1 MYTKILLVIIII
13 ILSAFFYLHTNNPG
27 EVKYVVSS
35 SHVYVLPAT
44 MLLFAGFF
52 AGVII
57 AVLNSL
63 LVDARRAWRDIQSRK
78 EKKLLAQADEN
89 YRKGTDLLVKG
100 DTAGARELI
109 EKALKAKPNETG
121 LVISLSETYM
131 RENKPQDAVKVL
143 EAGFMSNS
151 SSIGILSSLAR
162 CAADSGDVLRAT
174 KALEEVVR
182 LDPRN
187 LYALRKL
194 RDFRIKESLWA
205 DSADLQKKIVENE
218 KDEATRKREKRLL
231 TGLLFEAASRSFAD
245 GKLSEALLRLK
256 EVLRNDD
263 TFMPAH
269 LLLGDVLARQ
279 GNTANAVKVWDKAR
293 QKFPKAEA
301 LILRLEDLYINE
313 SAPERILEKYK
324 KEIHANPG
332 DYNLRLLLARL
343 YLRLEMVDNAIEELE
358 AMQNEGV
365 EGYYH
370 HVLLGE
376 AYLRRKQSVKAAHLF
391 QRALGLD
398 REFSP
403 AFVCSGC
410 GGNSYAWDAR
420 CPSCGEWN
428 TLAMKGVPAPVKPLS
443 LAQRKLF

>member
-1 MYTKILLVIIII
+1 MYTKILLIIIII

-27 EVKYVVSS
+27 EVTYKVSS
-35 SHVYVLPAT
+35 SHVYILPAT

-52 AGVII
+52 AGVIV

-63 LVDARRAWRDIQSRK
+63 LVDARRAWNDWQSRK
-78 EKKLLAQADEN
+78 EKKLLAQAEEN
-89 YRKGTDLLVKG
+89 YRKGTELLVKG
-100 DTAGARELI
+100 DTSGARELI
-109 EKALKAKPNETG
+109 EKALKSKPNETG

-131 RENKPQDAVKVL
+131 RENRPQDAVKVL
-143 EAGFMSNS
+143 EAGFMSNT

-174 KALEEVVR
+174 KALEEVIR

-205 DSADLQKKIVENE
+205 DAADLQKKVVESE
-218 KDEATRKREKRLL
+218 KDETARKKEKKLL
-231 TGLLFEAASRSFAD
+231 TGLLFESAARSFSD
-245 GKLSEALLRLK
+245 GKLPESLLRLK

-263 TFMPAH
+263 GFMPAH
-269 LLLGDVLARQ
+269 LLLGDVLASQ
-279 GNTANAVKVWDKAR
+279 GNTANAVKVWEKAR

-324 KEIHANPG
+324 KEIHANPN

-358 AMQNEGV
+358 AIQNEGV

-376 AYLRRKQSVKAAHLF
+376 AYLRRKQTIKAAHLF
-391 QRALGLD
+391 QKALGLD

-410 GGNSYAWDAR
+410 AGHAHAWEPR

-428 TLAMKGVPAPVKPLS
+428 TLAMKGVPAPVKPLA

>member
-1 MYTKILLVIIII
+1 MYTKILLVIIIV

-27 EVKYVVSS
+27 VVTYVVSS
-35 SHVYVLPAT
+35 KHVYVLPAT

-52 AGVII
+52 AGVVV

-63 LVDARRAWRDIQSRK
+63 LADGRRAWRDMQSRK
-78 EKKLLAQADEN
+78 EKKLLVQADEN
-89 YRKGTDLLVKG
+89 YRKGTELLVKG
-100 DTAGARELI
+100 ETAGARELI
-109 EKALKAKPNETG
+109 EKAMKAKPSETG
-121 LVISLSETYM
+121 FIISLAETYM
-131 RENKPQDAVKVL
+131 RENRPAEAVKVL
-143 EAGFMSNS
+143 ESGFVGNS

-162 CAADSGDVLRAT
+162 CASDSGDVMRAT

-194 RDFRIKESLWA
+194 RDIRVKEALWVDA
-205 DSADLQKKIVENE
+205 ADLQKKIVESE
-218 KDEATRKREKRLL
+218 KDEAARKKEKKLL
-231 TGLLFEAASRSFAD
+231 TGLLFESASRFCSD
-245 GKLSEALLRLK
+245 GKLSDALLKLK

-263 TFMPAH
+263 AFMPAH

-279 GNTANAVKVWDKAR
+279 GNPANAIKVWEKAR
-293 QKFPKAEA
+293 VKFPKAEA
-301 LILRLEDLYINE
+301 IILRLEDIYISE

-324 KEIHANPG
+324 KEIHANHA

-358 AMQNEGV
+358 ALANEGV

-376 AYLRRKQSVKAAHLF
+376 AYLRRKQSGKAAHLF
-391 QRALGLD
+391 QKALGMD

-403 AFVCSGC
+403 AFACSCCAG
-410 GGNSYAWDAR
+410 SSQAWAPR

-428 TLAMKGVPAPVKPLS
+428 TLAMKGVPAPARL
-443 LAQRKLF
+443 LNAQRKLF

>member
-1 MYTKILLVIIII
+1 MYTKILLVIIIV

-27 EVKYVVSS
+27 EVTYVVSS
-35 SHVYVLPAT
+35 RHVYVLPAT

-52 AGVII
+52 AGVVV

-63 LVDARRAWRDIQSRK
+63 LADGRRAWRDMQSRK
-78 EKKLLAQADEN
+78 EKKLLVQADEN
-89 YRKGTDLLVKG
+89 YRKGTELLVKG
-100 DTAGARELI
+100 ETAGARELI
-109 EKALKAKPNETG
+109 EKAMKAKPSETG
-121 LVISLSETYM
+121 FIISLSETYM
-131 RENKPQDAVKVL
+131 RENRPADAVKVL
-143 EAGFMSNS
+143 ESGFVGNS

-162 CAADSGDVLRAT
+162 CAADSGDVMRAT

-194 RDFRIKESLWA
+194 RDIRIKEALWVDA
-205 DSADLQKKIVENE
+205 ADLQKKIVESE
-218 KDEATRKREKRLL
+218 KDEAARKKEKKLL
-231 TGLLFEAASRSFAD
+231 TGLLFESASRFCSD
-245 GKLSEALLRLK
+245 GKLSDALLKLK

-263 TFMPAH
+263 AFMPAH

-279 GNTANAVKVWDKAR
+279 GNPANAIKVWEKAR
-293 QKFPKAEA
+293 VKFPKAEA
-301 LILRLEDLYINE
+301 IILRLEDIYISE

-324 KEIHANPG
+324 KEIHANHA

-358 AMQNEGV
+358 ALANEGV

-376 AYLRRKQSVKAAHLF
+376 AYLRRKQSGKAAHLF
-391 QRALGLD
+391 QKALGMD

-403 AFVCSGC
+403 AFACSGC
-410 GGNSYAWDAR
+410 AGSSQAWAPR

-428 TLAMKGVPAPVKPLS
+428 SLAMKGVPAPAKL
-443 LAQRKLF
+443 LNAQRKLF

>member
-13 ILSAFFYLHTNNPG
+13 ILSAFFYLHTKNPG
-27 EVKYVVSS
+27 EVTYVVSS
-35 SHVYVLPAT
+35 THSYVLPAT

-52 AGVII
+52 AGVIV

-63 LVDARRAWRDIQSRK
+63 LVDARRAWRDMQSRK
-78 EKKLLAQADEN
+78 EKKFLAQSDEN
-89 YRKGTDLLVKG
+89 YKKGTELLVKG
-100 DTAGARELI
+100 ETAAAREFI
-109 EKALKAKPNETG
+109 EKALKAKPSETG
-121 LVISLSETYM
+121 MIISLAETYM
-131 RENKPQDAVKVL
+131 RENRPAEAVKVL
-143 EAGFMSNS
+143 ESGFISNS

-162 CAADSGDVLRAT
+162 CAADSGDIMRAT

-187 LYALRKL
+187 LYALRRL
-194 RDFRIKESLWA
+194 RDFRIQEALWNDA
-205 DSADLQKKIVENE
+205 ADLQKKIVESE
-218 KDEATRKREKRLL
+218 KDESSRKKEKRLL
-231 TGLLFEAASRSFAD
+231 TGLLFESASRFCSD
-245 GKLSEALLRLK
+245 GKLSDALMKLK

-263 TFMPAH
+263 AFMPAH

-279 GNTANAVKVWDKAR
+279 GNPANAIKVWEKAR
-293 QKFPKAEA
+293 VKFPKADA
-301 LILRLEDLYINE
+301 LILRLEDIYISE

-324 KEIHANPG
+324 KEILANPA

-358 AMQNEGV
+358 AMANEGV

-376 AYLRRKQSVKAAHLF
+376 AYLRRKQSGKAAHLF
-391 QRALGLD
+391 QKALGLD

-403 AFVCSGC
+403 AFACSGC
-410 GGNSYAWDAR
+410 GASVQAWAPR
-420 CPSCGEWN
+420 CPSCGQWN
-428 TLAMKGVPAPVKPLS
+428 TLAMKGVPAPAKLMS
-443 LAQRKLF
+443 AQRKLF